1 MNRHSYSLDA
11 FRVLAIF
18 GVFFCHLN
26 FYNGGLEEGLTLLD
40 SVLANIGG
48 LAAHFFIVLSAFLAA
63 YFYDRGMSKGY
74 WSYVKKR
81 MRRLLPVNIV
91 TLPFYVVITTYVGF
105 YALSFGKTIVDVL
118 LSTFLLQELLKFS
131 AQLFNTPAWTIS
143 TLFILYLI
151 TPALMWPIR
160 KLKNPWVL
168 VALVVV
174 LTWSDVEYREWLTAV
189 KPDNWWLNYASPVNR
204 ILSFV
209 LGLALGHAARVI
221 ICPQQLRR
229 YTTYIELAVFGI
241 FFYGCAM
248 IQKDYAVCHYVV
260 TYSTPLIIALCFME
274 GGVITR
280 LISACGISKASPYV
294 YAFYMCHFFFI
305 LLAYAVCN
313 QMLGIWGHLTLAQGY
328 AMAVA
333 TFLVACGASVLLHH
347 FVEKRF

>member
-1 MNRHSYSLDA
+1 MTRHSYSLDA

-18 GVFFCHLN
+18 FVFFCHIN
-26 FYNGGLEEGLTLLD
+26 FYNSGIEGRQRLYEEN
-40 SVLANIGG
+40 VANAGG

-74 WSYVKKR
+74 WAYVKKR
-81 MRRLLPVNIV
+81 IRRLLPVNIV
-91 TLPFYVVITTYVGF
+91 TLPFYVAILVFVGF
-105 YALSFGKTIVDVL
+105 YSLSFGKTLLDVL
-118 LSTFLLQELLKFS
+118 LASLLLQELFKFS
-131 AQLFNTPAWTIS
+131 AQLFNTPSWTIS

-160 KLKNPWVL
+160 KIKNPWML
-168 VALVVV
+168 VALVVA
-174 LTWSDVEYREWLTAV
+174 LTWGDVEYREWLTAV
-189 KPDNWWLNYASPVNR
+189 KPDNWWLSYASPVDR
-204 ILSFV
+204 IVSFI
-209 LGLALGHAARVI
+209 LGLTLGHAARVI
-221 ICPQQLRR
+221 TCPQQLRR
-229 YTTYIELAVFGI
+229 YGTLVELVVFVVY
-241 FFYGCAM
+241 FYGYTM
-248 IQKDYAVCHYVV
+248 VQKDYAVCYNVV

-274 GGVITR
+274 SGVVTR
-280 LISACGISKASPYV
+280 MIAASGISKASPYV